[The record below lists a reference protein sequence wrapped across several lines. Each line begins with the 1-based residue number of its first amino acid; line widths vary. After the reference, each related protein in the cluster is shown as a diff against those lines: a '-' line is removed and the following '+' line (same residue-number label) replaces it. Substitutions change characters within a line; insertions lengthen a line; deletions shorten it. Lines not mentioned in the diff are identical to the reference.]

1 MLNAEIHIF
10 LYCVLVLIA
19 FGSSASSA
27 IGAPSTAGED
37 DVAAF
42 YTGKTVRII
51 VGYPPGG
58 GYDAY
63 SRVIGRHL
71 GKHIRGNPT
80 VVVDNMA
87 GAGSIVA
94 ANHMFNVAPKD
105 GTSIGNISGPIILE
119 QLFGNSAVRF
129 DMARFRYLAVPIPE
143 TYLLLVHRRMGVTK
157 FEQLLSANQ
166 KQVTIGGV
174 PNNTIEHAA
183 VIIRDVMGAN
193 VKVVSGYKG
202 TSDIR
207 LAMESGE
214 IDGFFNTW
222 TSARIAALELIN
234 NGEWLILAQ
243 LTDAGLPDLPK
254 NNIPT
259 IAAISR
265 TEEQRQ
271 LLRLGISAP
280 SAFAKLYLM
289 PPGVAEN
296 RAQAM
301 ESAFTETFRDSDF
314 LKDAEKA
321 KIEIRPL
328 PGMKTASLV
337 TQVLQTPADLKIKL
351 KNILHKS

>member
-1 MLNAEIHIF
+1 MPKFVCLSIT
-10 LYCVLVLIA
+10 LVALIA
-19 FGSSASSA
+19 RSSCLWAMA
-27 IGAPSTAGED
+27 ADLATRED

-71 GKHIRGNPT
+71 GKHIPGNPT

-94 ANHMFNVAPKD
+94 ANHIFNVAPKD
-105 GTSIGNISGPIILE
+105 GTHIGNISGPIILE

-129 DMARFRYLAVPIPE
+129 DMAKFRYLAVPIPE
-143 TYLLLVHRRMGVTK
+143 TYLLLMHRRTGITK

-166 KQVTIGGV
+166 KQITIGGV

-183 VIIRDVMGAN
+183 VIMRDVLTAN

-222 TSARIAALELIN
+222 TSAKIAALELIQK
-234 NGEWLILAQ
+234 GEWSILAQ
-243 LTDAGLPDLPK
+243 LTDTGLPDLPK
-254 NNIPT
+254 NNVPT
-259 IAAISR
+259 IRAISR
-265 TEEQRQ
+265 TDEQGQ
-271 LLRLGISAP
+271 MLRLGISVP
-280 SAFAKLYLM
+280 SAFAKLYLL

-301 ESAFTETFRDSDF
+301 ESAFMETFEDRDF

-321 KIEIRPL
+321 KIEIGPL
-328 PGMKTASLV
+328 PGTKTASLV

-351 KNILHKS
+351 KNILHKQ